1 MAIIKSELEHIIR
14 ESFPNATIEI
24 IDLVGDEDH
33 YSLSIIDKSFDGLPL
48 IKQHK
53 MVKEALKEVLSTKL
67 HAITIKTGTPIA
79 AIIPLSLTKL
89 QDTQFQVMDLPLN
102 DEYFKSVDDYRK
114 RFTEMI
120 SSGGYTNMYRD
131 AVDHLGNARGQHELK
146 VLRLNLDML

>member
-67 HAITIKTGTPIA
+67 HAITIKTGT
-79 AIIPLSLTKL
+79 
-89 QDTQFQVMDLPLN
+89 
-102 DEYFKSVDDYRK
+102 
-114 RFTEMI
+114 
-120 SSGGYTNMYRD
+120 
-131 AVDHLGNARGQHELK
+131 
-146 VLRLNLDML
+146 